1 MVIYKKTNKMQK
13 IVQVYFVRTAFVE
26 VLFV

>member
-13 IVQVYFVRTAFVE
+13 IVKVYFVRTAFVE
-26 VLFV
+26 VPFV